1 MPKINMENI
10 RAISFDGDGTLW
22 DFERAMREALQHV
35 LGELAEVDPQAA
47 AMTSTDRM
55 IEIRD
60 SVAMEVKGS
69 ITSLED
75 IRLEAFRRTLEDI
88 GRPDDALAHHLNQV
102 YLKHRFE
109 DMELYDDVLP
119 VLEVLR
125 TKYDIGLL
133 SNGNSY
139 PERTGLSG
147 VFRFV
152 VFSQDHGIEKPDPRI
167 FQIALQKAGCSK
179 EQLLHVGDSL
189 LNDIGGAIGA
199 GIKCVWLN
207 RARVVNSVGI
217 TADFDVASL
226 WELPNIL

>member
-152 VFSQDHGIEKPDPRI
+152 VFSQEHGIEKPDPRI